1 MTISFNQIPINILT
15 PGQYVEFDNSKAV
28 QGLVA
33 QPQKI
38 LILGQKTS
46 SGTADENTP
55 YVITQEGE
63 SISLFGQNSMVH
75 AMFMALRAINNVTQC
90 TVIGLA
96 DDVAGTAATG
106 TITIAGTPTLG
117 ATLNVYIAGE
127 RVRVG
132 VATTDTA
139 TDIATNLSAAINAT
153 PALPVSATSAAG
165 VVTLEAVHAG
175 TLGNDIDV
183 RLNYFNGEY
192 TPDGLTVTIAAMAS
206 GAGDPDIA
214 SALAATGAVQ
224 YNHIV
229 MPYTDSSNMLA
240 METALTDRWGPMT
253 QNEGHCYNAIRGTI
267 GGLAT
272 WASSRNSPHITT
284 MAFEPAGTPTPLW
297 VCAAVYGGV
306 GSYFGAIDPARPLQ
320 TLQMTGILPA
330 PEHIRWN
337 RAERNL
343 LLEDGLATHVVD
355 AGGNV
360 LVERAVTNYTL
371 NAFNLTDPSYRDTE
385 TMLTLSYLRYSLRAR
400 IAQKFPRY
408 KLGND
413 GGRYGA
419 GQAIVT
425 PSVIRAEV
433 IALFLEW
440 EEAALVENF
449 AQFKKDLIVE
459 RNKVDVNRVDVLLPP
474 DLVNQFRVF
483 AAQIQFRL

>member
-1 MTISFNQIPINILT
+1 MTISFNQIPVNILT
-15 PGQYVEFDNSKAV
+15 PGQYVEFDNSRAV

-46 SGTADENTP
+46 TGTAEADTP

-63 SISLFGQNSMVH
+63 SINLFGADSIAH
-75 AMFMALRAINNVTQC
+75 AMFMTLRNINDVTQC
-90 TVIGLA
+90 TVIGI
-96 DDVAGTAATG
+96 DDDAAGTKATG
-106 TITIAGTPTLG
+106 TITIAGTASAG
-117 ATLNVYIAGE
+117 GTLNVYIAGH
-127 RVRVG
+127 RVRIG
-132 VATTDTA
+132 VLSTDTA
-139 TDIATNLSAAINAT
+139 TNIATNLAAAIGNVASI
-153 PALPVSATSAAG
+153 PVTAASAAG
-165 VVTLEAVHAG
+165 VVTLTAIHKGE
-175 TLGNDIDV
+175 LGNDIDV
-183 RLNYFNGEY
+183 RLNYFMGEY
-192 TPDGLTVTIAAMAS
+192 TPDGLTITLTAMTG
-206 GAGDPDIA
+206 GAGNPDIA
-214 SALAATGAVQ
+214 NALANTGAVQ

-240 METALTDRWGPMT
+240 MEATLTDRWGPMT
-253 QNEGHCYNAIRGTI
+253 QNDGHCYTAIRGTI
-267 GGLAT
+267 GALAS
-272 WASSRNSPHITT
+272 WASSRNSPHMTT
-284 MAFEPAGTPTPLW
+284 MAFESGGTPTPMW
-297 VCAAVYGGV
+297 VCAAAYAGV
-306 GSYFGAIDPARPLQ
+306 CSYFGAIDPARPLQ
-320 TLQMTGILPA
+320 TLQMTGILPS
-330 PEHIRWN
+330 PEHIRWT

-360 LVERAVTNYTL
+360 TVERAVTNYTL

-400 IAQKFPRY
+400 ISQKFPRY